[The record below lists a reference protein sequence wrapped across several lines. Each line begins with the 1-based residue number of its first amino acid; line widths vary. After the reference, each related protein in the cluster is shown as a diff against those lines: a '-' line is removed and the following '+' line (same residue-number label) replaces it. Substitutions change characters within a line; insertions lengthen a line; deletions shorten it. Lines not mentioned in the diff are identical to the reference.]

1 MQKPIKANKFFMLS
15 GVDAHIMARV
25 SGLDFILT
33 HAEDLYSQCELTI
46 TVARKDVENHPH
58 GWTVSY
64 NMKKDGVEINQAESV
79 LIYADRV
86 QGVIAAVANDA
97 FMFTP

>member
-1 MQKPIKANKFFMLS
+1 MQNPIQANKFFMLS
-15 GVDAHIMARV
+15 GVDSHIAARV
-25 SGLDFILT
+25 NGLDFILT
-33 HAEDLYSQCELTI
+33 DKEDLYAQCELTI
-46 TVARKDVENHPH
+46 TVCRKDVENHPH

-97 FMFTP
+97 FRFTV